1 MNKQKKETR
10 VTIRLT
16 TEQYE
21 SICARADAAHMTPS
35 AYIRAA
41 AMRHKVVVIDG
52 LKEFTHELKGM
63 GRNLNQLT
71 ILANE
76 GRFSSP
82 DLSGMADG
90 LDRIYC
96 GLVKL
101 AEQEKR

>member
-1 MNKQKKETR
+1 MKPKKETR

-16 TEQYE
+16 AEQYG
-21 SICARADAAHMTPS
+21 SICAKAEAAHMTPS
-35 AYIRAA
+35 AYIRAT

-76 GRFSSP
+76 GRFNSP
-82 DLSGMADG
+82 DLSGMVDG
-90 LDRIYC
+90 LDHIYI
-96 GLVKL
+96 GLLDL

>member
-1 MNKQKKETR
+1 MKQKKETR

-16 TEQYE
+16 AEQYE
-21 SICARADAAHMTPS
+21 SICARAETVHMTPS

-41 AMRHKVVVIDG
+41 AMRHKVVVVDG

-63 GRNLNQLT
+63 GRNLNRLT

-82 DLSGMADG
+82 DLSRMADG
-90 LDRIYC
+90 LGRLYC
-96 GLVKL
+96 GLAEL